1 MKLND
6 TESQVIEKGAGFVS
20 RLFRGDVSLPITY
33 WVFGVLIGNIGFQI
47 AHSIIEFNY
56 LEIKSIQVGALS
68 VMGFYWLFIGYNIF
82 MLIAIWRSAGK
93 YQGRAIWSGLARVAV
108 VFGTLAFAGK
118 FMIGIQQ
125 GSDTDLALNQEIK
138 MINKSLPSMIDTDTR
153 LDHVSIQGKD
163 VYYNYTLV
171 NWLVADMDV
180 SRFTSIMTPKIKT
193 EQCANEE
200 TRPLLNEGRKLVYV
214 YRDKASKPIAEI
226 VVEKSDCFSKENS
239 PTETLTNEQKYKEK
253 AAYYEPSELFQ
264 KNNEAVVLV
273 RTYDESGTLVG
284 FGSGFNVHENGVIV
298 TNLHVVLSGGS
309 YLDVKFPKHG
319 TYEDVYIAGFSDI
332 STDLAILKMDGK
344 KLPTVNIS
352 PSFPVCTGD
361 KIYTISNPEGLIN
374 TLSEGLVSAE
384 RIIDKTTFYQITAPI
399 SEGSSGGAVFNK
411 FGEVV
416 GVASMVMKEGQ
427 NLNFAVPI
435 DELSKIEEFEKYFSL
450 KTLMDYLDEE
460 KGENP

>member
-1 MKLND
+1 VNSND
-6 TESQVIEKGAGFVS
+6 TKSQVIDKGAGFVS
-20 RLFRGDVSLPITY
+20 KLFRGDVSLPITY
-33 WVFGVLIGNIGFQI
+33 WVFGVLIDNVGCQI
-47 AHSIIEFNY
+47 ALSIIESNY
-56 LEIKSIQVGALS
+56 LKITSTQVGAWS
-68 VMGFYWLFIGYNIF
+68 VMGFYWLAVGYSIF
-82 MLIAIWRSAGK
+82 MLIAIWRSASK
-93 YQGRAIWSGLARVAV
+93 YQGRALWSGFARVAV
-108 VFGTLAFAGK
+108 VFGTIALAGK
-118 FMIGIQQ
+118 FMIAMQQ
-125 GSDTDLALNQEIK
+125 GSNTDLALIEEIK
-138 MINKSLPSMIDTDTR
+138 MINKSLPSMIDSDTR

-180 SRFTSIMTPKIKT
+180 SRFTSVMTPKIKT
-193 EQCANEE
+193 AQCANEE
-200 TRPLLNEGRKLVYV
+200 TRPLLNEGRKLVYL

-226 VVEKSDCFSKENS
+226 VVERSDCFLQENK
-239 PTETLTNEQKYKEK
+239 PAEKITNGQEYKEK
-253 AAYYEPSELFQ
+253 PAYYEPSELFK

-273 RTYDESGTLVG
+273 RTYDDSGALVG

-319 TYEDVYIAGFSDI
+319 TYEDVYIAGFSDA

-344 KLPTVNIS
+344 NLPTVNIS
-352 PSFPVCTGD
+352 PSVPVSTGD

-384 RIIDKTTFYQITAPI
+384 RITDNTTFFQITAPI

-416 GVASMVMKEGQ
+416 GVASMVMKKGQ
-427 NLNFAVPI
+427 NLNFAVSI
-435 DELSKIEEFEKYFSL
+435 DELSKIEEFENYFSL
-450 KTLMDYLDEE
+450 QTLMDYLDKE
-460 KGENP
+460 KSDNP